1 MCIFY
6 EIKFVK
12 LIIRYLLGQLLF
24 TANVIYFRE
33 IPFFKQKFPFSTS
46 NSNFFLCILFYK
58 ISLDKIRK
66 MCGRFRF

>member
-1 MCIFY
+1 MADCDEF
-6 EIKFVK
+6 
-12 LIIRYLLGQLLF
+12 IRKWVTIYGQCQLLF
-24 TANVIYFRE
+24 TGNVIYFRE

-46 NSNFFLCILFYK
+46 NSNFFLFILFYK

>member
-1 MCIFY
+1 MERVCI
-6 EIKFVK
+6 
-12 LIIRYLLGQLLF
+12 
-24 TANVIYFRE
+24 NVIYFRE

-46 NSNFFLCILFYK
+46 NSNFFLFILFYK